1 MLWFDLHDILKID
14 KIIYGIRNLG
24 NSCLVSEEI
33 DLNML
38 KVLVYHQTIF
48 GVGHPNTYN
57 YEKSLL
63 CTPNIY
69 TSFYGML
76 IF

>member
-1 MLWFDLHDILKID
+1 MLWFDLYDVLKID

-24 NSCLVSEEI
+24 NSFLDEGEI

-38 KVLVYHQTIF
+38 KVLVYHQTVF
-48 GVGHPNTYN
+48 SVGHPNIYI

-63 CTPNIY
+63 
-69 TSFYGML
+69 
-76 IF
+76 

>member
-1 MLWFDLHDILKID
+1 MLWFDLYDVLKID

-24 NSCLVSEEI
+24 NSFLVEGEI

-38 KVLVYHQTIF
+38 KVLVYQQTVF
-48 GVGHPNTYN
+48 SVGHPNIYI

-63 CTPNIY
+63 
-69 TSFYGML
+69 
-76 IF
+76 